1 MSEGI
6 SFPKLRLPPIQ
17 AAELTATEWA
27 SVEDKAKLGNAIL
40 GFIAK
45 GMPAHAWTQRLY
57 GRVSNMWGFIAHYN
71 QQCFGT
77 LHFETTEGR
86 IRFLDQI
93 VHAPCHGSPRWTWC
107 DVEVIIQRRVR
118 DSMLV
123 DAYRLQDKQ
132 EIERSERAQLG
143 ALMAKYSV
151 RPAMSDIGPQIS
163 KPPEKREQ
171 LSLI

>member
-17 AAELTATEWA
+17 AADLTATEWA
-27 SVEDKAKLGNAIL
+27 SVEDKAILGNAIL

-45 GMPAHAWTQRLY
+45 GMPAQAWTQRLY
-57 GRVSNMWGFIAHYN
+57 SRVSNMWGFIAHYN
-71 QQCFGT
+71 HQCFGS

-86 IRFLDQI
+86 IRFLEQI
-93 VHAPCHGSPRWTWC
+93 VHASCPGSPRWTWC
-107 DVEVIIQRRVR
+107 DVEAIIQRRVR

-123 DAYRLQDKQ
+123 DAYRLQEKQ
-132 EIERSERAQLG
+132 ETERSERAQLD
-143 ALMAKYSV
+143 ALMVKYSV
-151 RPAMSDIGPQIS
+151 IPTPSGFGSLLPKASD
-163 KPPEKREQ
+163 KREQ

>member
-17 AAELTATEWA
+17 AVDLTATEWA
-27 SVEDKAKLGNAIL
+27 SVEDKAILGNAIL

-45 GMPAHAWTQRLY
+45 GMPVQAWTQRLY
-57 GRVSNMWGFIAHYN
+57 SRVSNMWGFIAHFNY
-71 QQCFGT
+71 QCFGS

-86 IRFLDQI
+86 IRFLEKI
-93 VHAPCHGSPRWTWC
+93 VHASCPGSPRWTLC
-107 DVEVIIQRRVR
+107 DVEAIIQRRVK

-123 DAYRLQDKQ
+123 DAYRLQEKQ
-132 EIERSERAQLG
+132 EIERSERAQLD
-143 ALMAKYSV
+143 ALMVKYSV
-151 RPAMSDIGPQIS
+151 RPTPSGFESLLPKAPD
-163 KPPEKREQ
+163 KREQ